1 MSTYNPDKWV
11 IVKILSESDLYKVA
25 GSWSGS
31 YLHGQSYR
39 VNSGIV
45 KIKLS
50 GKQVRFYGHSGSVYV
65 CNRYSYGA
73 TVILASVLQPAIDAG
88 LIKVL
93 SEEEA
98 IEYINNMKNTIHEKK

>member
-1 MSTYNPDKWV
+1 MSEYNPDKWV
-11 IVKILSESDLYKVA
+11 IVKILSEPDLYKVA
-25 GSWSGS
+25 GSWGGS
-31 YLHGQSYR
+31 YLYGQSYR

-45 KIKLS
+45 KIKLNA
-50 GKQVRFYGHSGSVYV
+50 KRVRFYGHSGSVYV

-73 TVILASVLQPAIDAG
+73 TAILADVLSTAIDKG

-98 IEYINNMKNTIHEKK
+98 IEYINNRRSAMT